1 MAPTRAPVALNG
13 ILRARQK
20 LLVLFGA
27 LCSPSW
33 DSPRSDVRAVADVHR
48 HSGSLSLDVDR
59 RRVRHQRAS
68 GSCIIQTLNPVKVLE
83 MGYRLWMT
91 RYPGVAVARPT
102 RRRTAPHQPIP
113 PELWPL
119 LPPRLRAHE
128 IAKADKAAADDGP
141 KHLDGA

>member
-13 ILRARQK
+13 ILRTRQK

-27 LCSPSW
+27 LFTIVGLAALTSELW
-33 DSPRSDVRAVADVHR
+33 RTFTGIQDHFRWTWIGVALGI
-48 HSGSLSLDVDR
+48 SGIGLV
-59 RRVRHQRAS
+59 
-68 GSCIIQTLNPVKVLE
+68 IIQTLNPVKVIE
-83 MGYRLWMT
+83 IAYRLWMT
-91 RYPGVAVARPT
+91 RYPGG
-102 RRRTAPHQPIP
+102 RRATDPPPDSAPPPIP

-119 LPPRLRAHE
+119 LPPRIRAHE